1 LRRDDIKIT
10 IDFDKWIKIWK
21 TIKILLLF
29 KIWKIYI
36 KNILK
41 N

>member
-1 LRRDDIKIT
+1 LRRDDINVT

-21 TIKILLLF
+21 TIKTLLLF
-29 KIWKIYI
+29 NIWKIYI